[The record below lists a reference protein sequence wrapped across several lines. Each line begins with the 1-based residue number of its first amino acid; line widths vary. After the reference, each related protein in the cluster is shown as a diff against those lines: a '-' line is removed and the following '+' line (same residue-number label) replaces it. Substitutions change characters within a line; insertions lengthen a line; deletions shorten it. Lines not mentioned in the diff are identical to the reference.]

1 MKKKFLLFIAI
12 ISVLACMLVISV
24 SAAEPSYKD
33 GEWIYA
39 ADGTTKLAI
48 RDTEGNPLIWY
59 MNGEELKYVRA
70 DQTDDT
76 QAVYVKYKIEAG
88 GSGFDADHTPEK
100 CIKDIDIYD
109 NGVQIEGATINSQL
123 VLFNMEKLDVDAL
136 NGWLWGNKGGCC
148 LLLRGIV
155 FPSTLKYIGTEGFT
169 NHRVV
174 QMWNLENTKFE
185 WYNPSNSAPFSN
197 RYLTQ
202 EATNYTIKF
211 PDTLTMNP
219 SVQYTLIKTVIFS
232 PNSTVAN
239 ANQTLRECKNLEYVY
254 MPAANALTGFNGE
267 GVRDT
272 TNFILCFTGDAEQAQ
287 ALIDN
292 SGNDWG
298 HNNHLKDNRTSI
310 ISYETYLSD
319 KETYDNATNKIY
331 IVYDYNFCEAFYDNN
346 HIGEKSLAYV
356 DYDKDGNEIEGQKFL
371 SKANIC
377 VNCTRC
383 NQTSVVGTYDRLFK
397 SIGFSYSTNAVMQG
411 FAINH
416 SAMADYQAFYKEST
430 ITFGIVA
437 ASATIVTDGKILDAE
452 KKAQVDFTQRKYD
465 IFEMKISNISE
476 ENKGKSFFLC
486 AYVTIE
492 NETYYLN
499 NGTSSTDATDF
510 AITYNSVS
518 GDTDNKEITK

>member
-76 QAVYVKYKIEAG
+76 QAVYVKYKIEKG

-136 NGWLWGNKGGCC
+136 NGWLWGNKNGCC

-155 FPSTLKYIGTEGFT
+155 FPSELKYIGQEGFT

-185 WYNPSNSAPFSN
+185 WSSPYNTSPFSN
-197 RYLTQ
+197 TYLTQ

-267 GVRDT
+267 GVRGT
-272 TNFILCFTGDAEQAQ
+272 NNFILYFTGNAEQAQ

-298 HNNHLKDNRTSI
+298 HNNHLKDGRTLI
-310 ISYETYLSD
+310 ISYETYLMD

-331 IVYDYNFCEAFYDNN
+331 IVCDYNFCDDGV
-346 HIGEKSLAYV
+346 HSGEEHLEYEDQV
-356 DYDKDGNEIEGQKFL
+356 YL
-371 SKANIC
+371 SKANVC
-377 VNCTRC
+377 VTCDKC
-383 NQTSVVGTYDRLFK
+383 GEKSVVKTYDKLFI
-397 SIGFSYSTNAVMQG
+397 SLGYSYSADSVLQG
-411 FAINH
+411 FAINKNVI
-416 SAMADYQAFYKEST
+416 DIYKEAYSSD
-430 ITFGIVA
+430 IRFGIVA
-437 ASATIVTDGKILDAE
+437 AAASNVQNGDIVNATN
-452 KKAQVDFTQRKYD
+452 KALVEYTNDVYD
-465 IFEMKISNISE
+465 IFEMKISNIAE
-476 ENKGKSFFLC
+476 ENQDKSLYLC
-486 AYVTIE
+486 AYVIIGE
-492 NETYYLN
+492 KTYYLSQGQSSEN
-499 NGTSSTDATDF
+499 PTEFAFSYDSLVSNGAN
-510 AITYNSVS
+510 A
-518 GDTDNKEITK
+518 